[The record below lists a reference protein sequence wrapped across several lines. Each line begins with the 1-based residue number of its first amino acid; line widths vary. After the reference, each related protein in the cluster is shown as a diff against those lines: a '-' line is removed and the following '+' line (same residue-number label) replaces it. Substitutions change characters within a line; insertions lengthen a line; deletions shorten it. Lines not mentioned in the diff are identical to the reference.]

1 MTQAETVPR
10 NVRAELAR
18 SGKGQKHLA
27 ERLGITQQSVSAR
40 LNGRVD
46 FTIRELEIVAD
57 EIGVP
62 LYTLL
67 TPTQPAGARS
77 DAGVAS

>member
-18 SGKGQKHLA
+18 SGKQQKDLA
-27 ERLGITQQSVSAR
+27 RALGITQQSVSAR

-46 FTIRELEIVAD
+46 FTVRELEIVAGVI
-57 EIGVP
+57 EVP
-62 LYTLL
+62 LSALIG
-67 TPTQPAGARS
+67 PEPAGARGQGQVS
-77 DAGVAS
+77 A